1 MKIYRVIQTKF
12 DQLVED
18 NVHMIINLPT
28 KVYLSDIRVTNI
40 SKNLTYKMAAETN
53 LHRYGTKLRH
63 CHPMLMQYTSKYS
76 VQNDPS
82 NCMDNLYMYV
92 YLALVVADL
101 VADFLEHKAKV

>member
-1 MKIYRVIQTKF
+1 
-12 DQLVED
+12 
-18 NVHMIINLPT
+18 
-28 KVYLSDIRVTNI
+28 VYLSDIRVTNI

-53 LHRYGTKLRH
+53 WHRYGTKLRH
-63 CHPMLMQYTSKYS
+63 CHPMLMQYTNKYS